1 MEGYRF
7 VFPAEIRFNDLDGMG
22 HVNNVIYLT
31 YMEGARIAW
40 WLHVTGKRGL
50 SGVDMILARTE
61 IDYRSPAS
69 FGESLEVGVRC
80 ASMGR
85 SSFVLEF
92 AIEERLT
99 RRRVAEARKVLV
111 HYDYERA
118 RPVPLTPELRARIRA
133 QDPEVQDAGPGGAPP
148 EGTRK

>member
-1 MEGYRF
+1 VKGYRF

-31 YMEGARIAW
+31 YMEEARIAW
-40 WLHVTGKRGL
+40 WLHVTGR
-50 SGVDMILARTE
+50 SGIDAVDMILARTE

-80 ASMGR
+80 ASMRR

-92 AIEERLT
+92 AIEERET
-99 RRRVAEARKVLV
+99 RRRIAEARKVLV
-111 HYDYERA
+111 HYDYEKA
-118 RPVPLTPELRARIRA
+118 CPVSLTPELRARIKA
-133 QDPEVQDAGPGGAPP
+133 QDPEVRADGSDAPH
-148 EGTRK
+148 

>member
-1 MEGYRF
+1 VNGYRF
-7 VFPAEIRFNDLDGMG
+7 LFPAEVRFNDLDGMG

-40 WLHVTGKRGL
+40 WLHVTGRTGL
-50 SGVDMILARTE
+50 GAVNMILARTE

-80 ASMGR
+80 ASMRR

-92 AIEERLT
+92 AIEETKARRL
-99 RRRVAEARKVLV
+99 VAEARKVLV

-118 RPVPLTPELRARIRA
+118 QPVPLTPELRARIRA
-133 QDPEVQDAGPGGAPP
+133 QDPEVREDGSDAPH
-148 EGTRK
+148 

>member
-1 MEGYRF
+1 MDGFRF

-22 HVNNVIYLT
+22 HVNNVVYLT

-40 WLHVTGKRGL
+40 WLHVTGRTGL
-50 SGVDMILARTE
+50 SAVDMILARTE

-85 SSFVLEF
+85 TSFVLEF
-92 AIEERLT
+92 AIDERAT

-111 HYDYERA
+111 HYDYKAA
-118 RPVPLTPELRARIRA
+118 RPVPLTPDLRARIRT
-133 QDPEVQDAGPGGAPP
+133 QDPEVRDEGLEGAHPVS
-148 EGTRK
+148 TRK

>member
-1 MEGYRF
+1 VNGYRF
-7 VFPAEIRFNDLDGMG
+7 VVPAEVRFNDLDGMG

-40 WLHVTGKRGL
+40 WLQVTGRTGIDA
-50 SGVDMILARTE
+50 VDMILARTE

-80 ASMGR
+80 ASMRR

-92 AIEERLT
+92 AIEERKT
-99 RRRVAEARKVLV
+99 RRLLAEARKVLV
-111 HYDYERA
+111 HYDYETA

-133 QDPEVQDAGPGGAPP
+133 QDPEVREDGSDAPH
-148 EGTRK
+148 

>member
-1 MEGYRF
+1 MKGYRF
-7 VFPAEIRFNDLDGMG
+7 AFPVEIRFNDLDGMG
-22 HVNNVIYLT
+22 HVNNVVYLT

-40 WLHVTGKRGL
+40 WLHVTGRTGIDA
-50 SGVDMILARTE
+50 VDMILARTE

-80 ASMGR
+80 ASMRR

-92 AIEERLT
+92 AIEEHKT

-111 HYDYERA
+111 HYDYGTA
-118 RPVPLTPELRARIRA
+118 RPVVLSAELRARIKA
-133 QDPEVQDAGPGGAPP
+133 QDPEVREDGSDAPH
-148 EGTRK
+148 

>member
-1 MEGYRF
+1 MKGYRF

-31 YMEGARIAW
+31 YMEEARIAW
-40 WLHVTGKRGL
+40 WLHVTGR
-50 SGVDMILARTE
+50 SGIDAVDMILARTE

-80 ASMGR
+80 ASMRR

-92 AIEERLT
+92 AIEERET
-99 RRRVAEARKVLV
+99 RRRIAEARKVLV
-111 HYDYERA
+111 HYDYEKA
-118 RPVPLTPELRARIRA
+118 CPVSLTPELRARIKA
-133 QDPEVQDAGPGGAPP
+133 QDPEVRADGSDAPH
-148 EGTRK
+148 